1 MVCDGGSFGN
11 VGNDRSGG
19 VDRHLVM
26 IAMLVH
32 AHDYYSEDEP

>member
-1 MVCDGGSFGN
+1 MVAAS
-11 VGNDRSGG
+11 VMLAMIG
-19 VDRHLVM
+19 VAVLIGHLVM